1 MVASF
6 VEKTQI
12 AEFVVMTPSEVTF
25 VAAMERRCE
34 EMCDLYY
41 AGRLPL
47 FNATAYSAN

>member
-6 VEKTQI
+6 IEISLI

-25 VAAMERRCE
+25 VAATAQRCE
-34 EMCDLYY
+34 ELCDLDF
-41 AGRLPL
+41 AGWLPL